1 MPPERVFQVPT
12 LRFGSDTRHEH
23 RDVPPASRPEGPHRL
38 ADLTWRPP
46 PILTGRSLWHHDVR
60 RLVGGYR
67 VCVPQLEAIVGAD
80 TPAVVG
86 VAAEDH
92 WELRVRR
99 RSDRVTPIVSVDERM
114 RVVIPRG
121 VRHRLGLVNDVVV
134 SVNPALGVVRI
145 WSTRCLD
152 RLMGADT

>member
-1 MPPERVFQVPT
+1 M
-12 LRFGSDTRHEH
+12 
-23 RDVPPASRPEGPHRL
+23 PPASRSERPHRL

-46 PILTGRSLWHHDVR
+46 PILTGRSIWQHDVR

-67 VCVPQLEAIVGAD
+67 VCVPQLETIVGAD
-80 TPAVVG
+80 NPAVVG

-92 WELRVRR
+92 WELRARR
-99 RSDRVTPIVSVDERM
+99 RSDRVTPIVNVDDRM
-114 RVVIPRG
+114 RVVVPRG
-121 VRHRLGLVNDVVV
+121 VRHRLGLIDDVIV
-134 SVNPALGVVRI
+134 SVNPGLGVVRI